1 MLGLD
6 FEIGV
11 VVRVKPARG
20 IVLTDRYVRRYRSA
34 LQGLRPLQGLRR
46 FRLTRV
52 PRLRHV
58 FNAEDDWAAFKEQ
71 FSAWAARLI
80 PETHTPMCDWR
91 EPGKSSSTCSC
102 AVRCDYLGAGLCVDH
117 WQKAR
122 HLVDKGEE
130 RVLLRRLG
138 RRDWAAL
145 RPA

>member
-1 MLGLD
+1 MMSALD
-6 FEIGV
+6 FETGV

-20 IVLTDRYVRRYRSA
+20 ITFEDRYVRRYRSA
-34 LQGLRPLQGLRR
+34 LQGLRR

-71 FSAWAARLI
+71 FSAWGARFI

-91 EPGKSSSTCSC
+91 DPGKSTATCSC
-102 AVRCDYLGAGLCVDH
+102 PVRCDYLGAGLCVDH

-122 HLVDKGEE
+122 HLIDKGEQ

-138 RRDWAAL
+138 RQASGAL
-145 RPA
+145 